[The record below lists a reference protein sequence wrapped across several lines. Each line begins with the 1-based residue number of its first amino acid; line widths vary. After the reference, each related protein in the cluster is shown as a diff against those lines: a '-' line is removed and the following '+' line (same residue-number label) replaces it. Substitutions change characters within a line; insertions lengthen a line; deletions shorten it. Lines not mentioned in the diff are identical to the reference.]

1 MPSYNNYFPVG
12 YQPGSYPLPYQQP
25 TVAQPNVTTTSINP
39 VQSSS
44 IVWVQGEA
52 GAKAYPV
59 AAGNSMLLMDSEN
72 EQFYIKSTDISGMP
86 MPLRVF
92 SYKETVA
99 NKEKAPATIDLDMS
113 MYITRD
119 ELESRLNALKMPL
132 NKKSKKEE
140 LENEQLI

>member
-12 YQPGSYPLPYQQP
+12 YQPGSYQLPYQQP
-25 TVAQPNVTTTSINP
+25 TVAQPPVTTS
-39 VQSSS
+39 SSS

-59 AAGNSMLLMDSEN
+59 AAGNSMLLMDSES

-86 MPLRVF
+86 MPLRIF
-92 SYKETVA
+92 SYKEIIED
-99 NKEKAPATIDLDMS
+99 KEKHAPTIDLDMS

-119 ELESRLNALKMPL
+119 ELENRLNALKMPL
-132 NKKSKKEE
+132 NKKNRKEDE
-140 LENEQLI
+140 INE

>member
-1 MPSYNNYFPVG
+1 MPAYNNYFPMG

-25 TVAQPNVTTTSINP
+25 TVAQPSVTTTGG
-39 VQSSS
+39 

-59 AAGNSMLLMDSEN
+59 AAGNSMLLMDSES
-72 EQFYIKSTDISGMP
+72 EQFFIKTTDNSGMP
-86 MPLRVF
+86 MPLRTF
-92 SYKETVA
+92 TYKEVLNNAIETPKI
-99 NKEKAPATIDLDMS
+99 KEIDMS

-119 ELESRLNALKMPL
+119 ELESRLNALKTPL

-140 LENEQLI
+140 GIDE

>member
-1 MPSYNNYFPVG
+1 MPAYNNYFPVG
-12 YQPGSYPLPYQQP
+12 YQPGNYQVPYQQP
-25 TVAQPNVTTTSINP
+25 TVAQPQVTTSSNITNP

-92 SYKETVA
+92 SYKEIALDQQKTMPA
-99 NKEKAPATIDLDMS
+99 NDLDMS

-132 NKKSKKEE
+132 NKKPKKEE
-140 LENEQLI
+140 DVNE